1 MLGYSYPLFVRELI
15 VSSKANQVAEFVVDC
30 LLSNTNYN
38 YKLLLKSVNYF
49 TLVSGLNY
57 IIICISLIM
66 CLIIYYSLIILYVL
80 SFCLLLKGSVE
91 YVYFYIDTIFGLHAM
106 YMVSLF
112 VSSWLLSGSWL
123 AGLLSASFYIFN
135 K

>member
-1 MLGYSYPLFVRELI
+1 
-15 VSSKANQVAEFVVDC
+15 
-30 LLSNTNYN
+30 
-38 YKLLLKSVNYF
+38 
-49 TLVSGLNY
+49 
-57 IIICISLIM
+57 M
-66 CLIIYYSLIILYVL
+66 CRIIYYSLIILYVL

-91 YVYFYIDTIFGLHAM
+91 YVYFYIDTIFGLHGM

-112 VSSWLLSGSWL
+112 VSSWVLSGSWL